1 MRSRPCSQSCP
12 VCSVSSCLICSPPT
26 ASATFATRRGL
37 DGKTR
42 ELLSVVV
49 LAAIGAGTQ
58 LKAHISGAVKAGNS
72 LLELTAALVQALPY
86 MGFPNALTALA
97 VIANYDESESHEA
110 YR

>member
-1 MRSRPCSQSCP
+1 MFSKLPGVFGEFVP
-12 VCSVSSCLICSPPT
+12 HLLT
-26 ASATFATRRGL
+26 ADCFGYFATRRGL

-86 MGFPNALTALA
+86 IGFPNALTALA